1 MTNRSGFVGRS
12 RVQCRTS
19 KDGTLLI
26 NLRKCSTTCCKIRQF
41 TVKSLWIFNTLQ
53 EEQKNTK
60 KNQHHFQPTKIQRNF
75 LQQKKKKTF
84 TKRSSFSCISR
95 YFLSVAFPVRYTDPP
110 NIPLRHLRD
119 FCQHKDPVSQ
129 DPARTAPSAH
139 DDDGVVRQSRQSR
152 DNFLTD
158 DDDDEEEFVVS
169 FIK

>member
-1 MTNRSGFVGRS
+1 MFNNLLQNKTIDSQISLNF
-12 RVQCRTS
+12 QCTP
-19 KDGTLLI
+19 
-26 NLRKCSTTCCKIRQF
+26 RK
-41 TVKSLWIFNTLQ
+41 
-53 EEQKNTK
+53 TK
-60 KNQHHFQPTKIQRNF
+60 KYQKNQHHFQPTKIQRNF
-75 LQQKKKKTF
+75 LQQKKKTF

-158 DDDDEEEFVVS
+158 DDEEEFVVS

>member
-1 MTNRSGFVGRS
+1 MFNNLLQNKTIDSQISLNF
-12 RVQCRTS
+12 QCTPR
-19 KDGTLLI
+19 
-26 NLRKCSTTCCKIRQF
+26 R
-41 TVKSLWIFNTLQ
+41 
-53 EEQKNTK
+53 TK
-60 KNQHHFQPTKIQRNF
+60 KIQKKNSITSSQLKF
-75 LQQKKKKTF
+75 KETSCNKKKKTF

-158 DDDDEEEFVVS
+158 DDEEEFVVS